1 MKYTL
6 FFALLLPL
14 TAAAQDIFLPDYNTH
29 LTDVESV
36 GLTKERV
43 FRQLDRNVVDVFES
57 VCSNRAH
64 VWTYQLAKQ
73 RNITAGKIFVF
84 YTDRSGL
91 ARDEDWW
98 YHVAPVI
105 SARGEF
111 SVIDGGLPGIV
122 DKPLSKEAWFKKIVN
137 YSNCREITAADE
149 DIIPNMFTM
158 SRMPKMSIAGVSDC
172 YYRITSA
179 PYWTPKTI
187 ALNLLGRDET
197 GAPISFERED
207 FVEYEVL
214 SACLE
219 VTTRGLNPGT
229 ERKMNRCRKFLGLP
243 PL

>member
-1 MKYTL
+1 MKYIL
-6 FFALLLPL
+6 FLAFLLPQSV
-14 TAAAQDIFLPDYNTH
+14 TAQDIFLPDYNTH

-36 GLTKERV
+36 GLSKERV
-43 FRQLDRNVVDVFES
+43 FRQLDRNTVDVYES

-73 RNITAGKIFVF
+73 KNITAGKIFVF
-84 YTDRSGL
+84 YTDRSGM
-91 ARDEDWW
+91 AREENWW

-105 SARGEF
+105 SAKGEF
-111 SVIDGGLPGIV
+111 SVIDGGLPGVI
-122 DKPLSKEAWFKKIVN
+122 DRPLTKEAWFKKIVN
-137 YSNCREITAADE
+137 YTDCREITAADE
-149 DIIPNMFTM
+149 DLIPNMFTM
-158 SRMPKMSIAGVSDC
+158 SRMPKQSLAGISDC

-207 FVEYEVL
+207 FVEGEVL
-214 SACLE
+214 AACLE
-219 VTTRGLNPGT
+219 VTTSGLNPGT
-229 ERKMNRCRKFLGLP
+229 ERKVKRCRKFLGLP

>member
-14 TAAAQDIFLPDYNTH
+14 AAAAQDIFLPDYNTH

-73 RNITAGKIFVF
+73 RSITAGKIFVF
-84 YTDRSGL
+84 YTDRSGM
-91 ARDEDWW
+91 AREENWW

-105 SARGEF
+105 SAKGEF
-111 SVIDGGLPGIV
+111 VVVDGGLPGVING
-122 DKPLSKEAWFKKIVN
+122 PLSMQGWFKKIVN
-137 YSNCREITAADE
+137 YTDCRELTAADE
-149 DIIPNMFTM
+149 DLIPNMFTM
-158 SRMPKMSIAGVSDC
+158 SRMPKQSLQGVSDC

-197 GAPISFERED
+197 GAPISFERDD
-207 FVEYEVL
+207 FVEGEVL
-214 SACLE
+214 AACLE

-229 ERKMNRCRKFLGLP
+229 ERKIKRCRKFLGLP